1 MSDKRAQTL
10 IDRRQSL
17 RAARATYDGHCQEIA
32 RLMLPGMADFT
43 GPRVPG
49 SKHGDDV
56 FDGTAGQALDNLASG
71 LWGAITN
78 SANRWFEV
86 RHADERLRKRHD
98 VKVWC
103 AQSTEAMMQALAA
116 DGQRFY
122 AEAIGNFRN
131 LAAFG
136 TGPFF
141 VEQPD
146 PAKRKLAF
154 AAKRLSSIDVAE
166 NAAGA
171 IDTVYENFEWSARQA
186 VQRWKNRVP
195 KEIGDAAEKEPNRK
209 FDFLFATMPAADWDG
224 KLPRKDMRYAG
235 VYVCRTTGETIEEG
249 GFYANPWQVARWA
262 RSAGHPYGDSPAML
276 ALPDVKMVNAM
287 SKTTIVGAQKAVD
300 PPILAP
306 DEAGFRGS
314 RMTAGQIV
322 YGGVDPQGRALYQPF
337 QTGGNIGLG
346 LELEEQRRK
355 AVRDAFYAT
364 LLLMA
369 EKPGM
374 TATEWLG
381 RQEEKLRLW
390 GPHIGLVQAEWL
402 DPMLDTVFA
411 LMARASM
418 PFWARGLDGWLPL
431 PPDGMDP
438 ELKIEFASPLARA
451 QKTADAAAVER
462 YVAAISPVAQFRP
475 TVLDNIDEDE
485 LARTLGEGLSLPERV
500 LRDPNRVIELREAR
514 ARQESLAQT
523 AALAGPAKDGAA
535 ALESLARANSMSGVA
550 MNGRGAP
557 ASMGPASMGPASMG
571 AGA

>member
-1 MSDKRAQTL
+1 MADKQAQIL
-10 IDRRQSL
+10 IEREAGL
-17 RAARATYDGHCQEIA
+17 RAGRATYDSHCQEIA

-78 SANRWFEV
+78 SANRWFEI
-86 RHADERLRKRHD
+86 RHADERMRKRHA
-98 VKVWC
+98 VKLWC
-103 AQSTEAMMQALAA
+103 AASTEAMMQALAA

-122 AEAIGNFRN
+122 AEAIANFRN

-141 VEQPD
+141 VERPD

-154 AAKRLSSIDVAE
+154 AAKRVSSVVVAE

-171 IDTVYENFEWSARQA
+171 VDTVYEKFEWTARQA
-186 VQRWKNRVP
+186 AQRWPGRLP
-195 KEIGDAAEKEPNRK
+195 KEIAEAAEKEPARE
-209 FDFLFATMPAADWDG
+209 FEFLFATMPARDWDG
-224 KLPRKDMRYAG
+224 KLPRKDMGYAG
-235 VYVCRTTGETIEEG
+235 VYVCRSTGETIEAG
-249 GFYANPWQVARWA
+249 GFWANPWQIARWSRA
-262 RSAGHPYGDSPAML
+262 AGHPYGDSPAML

-306 DEAGFRGS
+306 DESGFRGARVTS
-314 RMTAGQIV
+314 GQII
-322 YGGVDPQGRALYQPF
+322 YGGVDAQGRALYQPL
-337 QTGGNIGLG
+337 QTGGNLGLG
-346 LELEEQRRK
+346 LDLEEQRRK

-402 DPMLDTVFA
+402 DPMLDTVFT

-418 PFWARGLDGWLPL
+418 PFWARGVDGWLPR
-431 PPDGMDP
+431 PPEGMDP

-451 QKTADAAAVER
+451 QKSADAAAVDR
-462 YVAAISPVAQFRP
+462 FVASMAPIVQVKPG
-475 TVLDNIDEDE
+475 VLDNIDEDE
-485 LARTLGEGLSLPERV
+485 LARTLGEGLGLPERV
-500 LRDPNRVIELREAR
+500 LRDPELVEQKRAAR
-514 ARQESLAQT
+514 ARQEGLAQA
-523 AALAGPAKDGAA
+523 AALAGPVKDGAA
-535 ALESLARANSMSGVA
+535 ALESLARAGAMNGGS

-557 ASMGPASMGPASMG
+557 AAMG
-571 AGA
+571 AQA